1 MDLSQHTHTEIKEG
15 KQGWMDARKEGRK
28 EGRPCCTGSTDILE
42 NKGRKE
48 TIFDMQ
54 C

>member
-1 MDLSQHTHTEIKEG
+1 MNLSQHTHTEIKEG

-28 EGRPCCTGSTDILE
+28 VDLAALE
-42 NKGRKE
+42 AQIFQRIKEGRKE